1 VVPTPIGRPGDFNT
15 KISASFLDHAM
26 TAARF
31 FRKLGS
37 AIFPENIMGYALRD
51 ERRYTYGDYRHWP
64 EEVRYEL
71 IDGAA
76 FLMAPAPSLDH
87 QTLAGEVFHQIRTAL
102 EGNPCRV
109 LMAPVDVLLSRSAC
123 AEDEVDTVLQPDVL
137 VVCDPGKLTPRGVR
151 GAPDWV
157 LEVISPSSASHDQI
171 VKLAAYERA
180 GVKEY
185 WLAHPTDKVLTIYR
199 HDGKSFGRPRIVD
212 LSGET
217 PVTVL
222 AGVVVR
228 WEPVVSR
235 FLPQT

>member
-1 VVPTPIGRPGDFNT
+1 MGD
-15 KISASFLDHAM
+15 
-26 TAARF
+26 
-31 FRKLGS
+31 
-37 AIFPENIMGYALRD
+37 ALRD
-51 ERRYTYGDYRHWP
+51 EKHYTYGDYRHWP
-64 EEVRYEL
+64 EDVRYEL

-76 FLMAPAPSLDH
+76 FLMAPAVSLDH
-87 QTLAGEVFHQIRTAL
+87 QTLAGEVFHQIGTAL
-102 EGNPCRV
+102 EGDTCRV
-109 LMAPVDVLLSRSAC
+109 FMAPVDVLLSRANC

-137 VVCDPGKLTPRGVR
+137 VVCDGGKLTPRGVR

-171 VKLAAYERA
+171 VKLAAYEKA

-199 HDGKSFGRPRIVD
+199 HDGTAFGRPRIVD

-217 PVTVL
+217 AMAVL
-222 AGVVVR
+222 PGVVAR

-235 FLPQT
+235 LLPQA

>member
-1 VVPTPIGRPGDFNT
+1 
-15 KISASFLDHAM
+15 M
-26 TAARF
+26 TAAPV
-31 FRKLGS
+31 FRKLGLC
-37 AIFPENIMGYALRD
+37 IFPESIMGYALRD
-51 ERRYTYGDYRHWP
+51 EKRYTYGDYRHWP
-64 EEVRYEL
+64 EDVRYEL

-109 LMAPVDVLLSRSAC
+109 LMAPVDVLLSRRDC
-123 AEDEVDTVLQPDVL
+123 TDDEVDTVLQPDVL
-137 VVCDPGKLTPRGVR
+137 VVCDSGKLTPRGVR

-185 WLAHPTDKVLTIYR
+185 WLAHPTDKVLTIYH
-199 HDGKSFGRPRIVD
+199 HDGTAFGRPRIVD

-217 PVTVL
+217 PVAVL
-222 AGVVVR
+222 PGVVVR

-235 FLPQT
+235 FLPQA